1 MLRALDVLP
10 AEIDSSVREIARRA
24 GVSHP
29 TAASVLEGFR
39 TQGLVVVRRT
49 LFADEY
55 RLNTTHILAKQLHA
69 LFAGER
75 RAATELVDTL
85 RTEIGT
91 RAPWV
96 TEAIVFGSFV
106 RSEMR
111 PDSDLDLALICPLGK
126 VVRLMQEMENLS
138 DTTVARFG
146 NPVSAIVGTG
156 SVQEMAQP
164 GRRGYRLWRTT
175 AKDGRRIIPQGGTEP
190 VAKGKRAAASTPTCW
205 STSPRR
211 SWPGSDAAHRREA
224 RDDVASFGFLHHLGG
239 VM

>member
-1 MLRALDVLP
+1 MPHGKNTYQQEPDLPSSWRLEPVRFSRPLDDVFHARSNVRVLRAMDALP

-29 TAASVLEGFR
+29 TAASVLEGLR

-55 RLNTTHILAKQLHA
+55 RLNTTHIMAKQLHA

-85 RTEIGT
+85 RAEIGT

-111 PDSDLDLALICPLGK
+111 PDSDIDLALICLPGK
-126 VVRLMQEMENLS
+126 VTRVKQEMETIS
-138 DTTVARFG
+138 EATVTKFG
-146 NPVSAIVGTG
+146 NPLSAIIGTG

-164 GRRGYRLWRTT
+164 GRRGYRLWRTI
-175 AKDGRRIIPQGGTEP
+175 AKDGQRIIPLDG
-190 VAKGKRAAASTPTCW
+190 
-205 STSPRR
+205 
-211 SWPGSDAAHRREA
+211 D
-224 RDDVASFGFLHHLGG
+224 
-239 VM
+239 